1 MAVLFTGHSTI
12 LAFNGIK
19 VGENL
24 PSYATYDKSRKGCN
38 KEDPIV
44 IPLKENYVRFEYD
57 ILDILLN
64 QRKELAYY
72 DRTQQEL
79 FYIGDKS
86 LDCLTVNVIWI
97 DRENDKIL
105 HSEEKYWFDITE
117 GIHAA
122 FR

>member
-72 DRTQQEL
+72 DRTKQEL
-79 FYIGDKS
+79 FYIGDKA

-97 DRENDKIL
+97 DRENEKIL